1 MKQGEIWLTDLNPV
15 QGKEQSG
22 FCPVVILSGNVLNT
36 YMEIVIVCQLTSS
49 VKGYKG
55 NVILEPES
63 INNLDV
69 KSEILTFQIR
79 SLSKQRLKK
88 KIGLITGEQL
98 NTLKIGLN
106 DILKY

>member
-15 QGKEQSG
+15 QGKEQIG
-22 FCPVVILSGNVLNT
+22 FCPVVILSGKVLNT

-55 NVILEPES
+55 NVILEPDN

-98 NTLKIGLN
+98 NALKIGLN
-106 DILKY
+106 YILKY